1 MATSRV
7 AIVKRREADRRRLQT
22 PMGRARKLVRDA
34 RYRSKRKR
42 LPCTI
47 TPELVCSQ
55 IELGVCSMTGLPL
68 ALALDATARG
78 YAPSL
83 DRIIPELGYVPG
95 NVRVVCHIVNVAR
108 SNLSDASLYA
118 MSLALVNRMNQ
129 ETP

>member
-1 MATSRV
+1 
-7 AIVKRREADRRRLQT
+7 
-22 PMGRARKLVRDA
+22 
-34 RYRSKRKR
+34 
-42 LPCTI
+42 
-47 TPELVCSQ
+47 
-55 IELGVCSMTGLPL
+55 MTGLPL